1 MIRGIVRMAT
11 IVTIATV
18 LLSVGCAEQPT
29 AFRDATE
36 HGGLSLE
43 LSLERTVVPVGDSG
57 TITMRLRNETFKAVR
72 LSFGSS
78 CQILPYIETEAGA
91 VLYPGGGGWMCLDV
105 VTSLEVPA
113 FGVVTRTFVVRGV
126 ARAEGL
132 SDASLSPG
140 DYRAYA
146 LLGEGP
152 RELLLRSPAVRFQV
166 R

>member
-1 MIRGIVRMAT
+1 MDKNLQFQQNLAAHAIAVVLIRARSNRVDDLRP
-11 IVTIATV
+11 
-18 LLSVGCAEQPT
+18 L
-29 AFRDATE
+29 
-36 HGGLSLE
+36 
-43 LSLERTVVPVGDSG
+43 VP
-57 TITMRLRNETFKAVR
+57 
-72 LSFGSS
+72 
-78 CQILPYIETEAGA
+78 QILAAVAAGEPGA
-91 VLYPGGGGWMCLDV
+91 IRYPGGGGWMCLAV
-105 VTSLEVPA
+105 VTSLEIPA